1 MLLRSLQILNCRK
14 VKQAEIHFHGP
25 GLQIVQGMNGS
36 GKSTI
41 AQAIQLTLEGSKAFK
56 QGMISFGES
65 QAEIVGITDDG
76 IKIRTQISGKTVKQ
90 TVQKLD
96 EDANCYRTVS
106 GGVREFLEGIR
117 SGFEMPWALRDMSD
131 AKIIEILK
139 DRCGITQ
146 KINEIDAEI
155 KDKEQKRLETGRDK
169 KALGDPGEA
178 PAKTDHPPK
187 IDEIKEKREAAQA
200 YLKKVAE
207 TIEKATNYI
216 KNNCKFDS
224 IEDIGKLHEVVDAAQ
239 KCAFSKIKDDKA
251 YTQKDLDD
259 LERKFSDWIDIENKA
274 KTYDDY
280 IAKKTKFDNFIA
292 EYEKLDKEIKELRE
306 KRKTVLS
313 EMKLGIDDLT
323 ISEEN
328 QLIYKGAIRGITDT
342 DKVSNWSSA
351 ESVKVFFSIAA
362 RFCGEMKVIVVDNA
376 ETLDEKTTAVISDW
390 SEKNQFLV
398 LLLKVATVPESLED
412 GIIYVKDGEVIAKEK
427 QDDK

>member
-25 GLQIVQGMNGS
+25 GLQVVQGMNGS

-41 AQAIQLTLEGSKAFK
+41 AQAIQLTLEGPKAFK
-56 QGMISFGES
+56 QGMISFGETE
-65 QAEIVGITDDG
+65 AEVVGITDDG

-90 TVQKLD
+90 TVHKLD
-96 EDANCYRTVS
+96 EDSNYRAVS

-139 DRCGITQ
+139 DRCGVTQ

-155 KDKEQKRLETGRDK
+155 KDKEQLRLDTGRDK
-169 KALGDPGEA
+169 KSLGDPGEA

-187 IDEIKEKREAAQA
+187 IDEIKEMREAAAA

-207 TIEKATNYI
+207 TIEKASNYI
-216 KNNCKFDS
+216 KENCKFNS
-224 IEDIGKLHEVVDAAQ
+224 IEDIGNLHKVVDDAQ

-251 YTQKDLDD
+251 YTQADLDG
-259 LERKFSDWIDIENKA
+259 LERKFSDWINIENKA
-274 KTYDDY
+274 KAYDDY
-280 IAKKTKFDNFIA
+280 IAKKTKIDNLAA

-313 EMKLGIDDLT
+313 EMKLGIDDLV

-328 QLIYKGAIRGITDT
+328 QLVYKGAIRGITDT

-376 ETLDEKTTAVISDW
+376 ETLDEKTTAAISDW

-398 LLLKVATVPESLED
+398 LLLKVATVPETLED
-412 GIIYVKDGEVIAKEK
+412 GIIYVKDGEVIAKE
-427 QDDK
+427 QQNDN